1 MEELTALVPLG
12 WNARL
17 AAAAAAALDDHPG
30 TRPGRVSR
38 VDKRLVNVL
47 TAEGRV
53 RAATGAESLA
63 TGDWVL
69 LADGEKWPDVVAT
82 LPRHSAFVRGDPMDG
97 TSRNA
102 QVVAANIDTVFVTQS
117 LENGPNLRRLE
128 RELVLSFESGAAPV
142 VVLTK
147 SDLAGA
153 DSERDLAAD
162 VAAVERTAVGAPVI
176 VTSSVTM
183 AGVEDLRGYAGTGC
197 TVALIGASGVGKS
210 TLVNRLVGAEVQAT
224 GAVRSTDQRGRHT
237 TTARE
242 LVLLPD
248 GGVLVDTPGLRAVT
262 LWVADEGLRRA
273 FIDIEELA
281 THCKFHDCVHDRE
294 PGCAVQAAV
303 ARGEIDAA
311 RVEHYRQ
318 LGAELDT
325 VARRQEEWREQRGR
339 RPRRSS

>member
-1 MEELTALVPLG
+1 M
-12 WNARL
+12 
-17 AAAAAAALDDHPG
+17 
-30 TRPGRVSR
+30 
-38 VDKRLVNVL
+38 VNVL

-97 TSRNA
+97 TARNA

-142 VVLTK
+142 IVLTK

-162 VAAVERTAVGAPVI
+162 VRAVERTAVGAPVI
-176 VTSSVTM
+176 VTSSVTL
-183 AGVEDLRGYAGTGC
+183 AGVEDLRAYAGT
-197 TVALIGASGVGKS
+197 ALIGASGVGKS
-210 TLVNRLVGAEVQAT
+210 TLVNRLVGADVQAT

-242 LVLLPD
+242 LVLLRD

-281 THCKFHDCVHDRE
+281 PQCKFHDCAHDRE

-311 RVEHYRQ
+311 RVEHFRQ
-318 LGAELDT
+318 LDAELDT
-325 VARRQEEWREQRGR
+325 VARRQEEGREQRGR
-339 RPRRSS
+339 RRRQP